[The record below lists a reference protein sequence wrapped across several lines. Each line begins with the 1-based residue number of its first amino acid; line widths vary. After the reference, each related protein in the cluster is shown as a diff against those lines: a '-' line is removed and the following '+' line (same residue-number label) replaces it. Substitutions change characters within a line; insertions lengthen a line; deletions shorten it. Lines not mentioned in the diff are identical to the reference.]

1 MKEVALEAPRTNRLS
16 RKKERTRDRLI
27 NAAISVVASKGPDAA
42 AINDITETADVGF
55 GTFYNYFDSKDAILA
70 AAVEEL
76 FDRIG
81 NHVDRPIDA
90 IADPLEKAITGIR
103 LFVRILIAMP
113 VWQDFMLR
121 VCTAPGFENTLLF
134 PRLFSGL
141 RKAEIAGRLRIA
153 DPVATTYSV
162 GGVLIFLCMALRDG
176 RLRPEDAPTTIA
188 TMALRVL
195 GVKEDEIAALVASP
209 MPELSRDE
217 FENW

>member
-1 MKEVALEAPRTNRLS
+1 MKEVAIGTPRPNRFS

-42 AINDITETADVGF
+42 AINDITEKADVGF
-55 GTFYNYFDSKDAILA
+55 GTFYNHFNSKDAILA

-81 NHVDRPIDA
+81 GHVDRPIGA
-90 IADPLEKAITGIR
+90 IADPLEKAVTGIR
-103 LFVRILIAMP
+103 LFVKILIAMP

-121 VCTAPGFENTLLF
+121 ICTVPGFETALLF

-141 RKAEIAGRLRIA
+141 RKAEAAGRLRVA
-153 DPVATTYSV
+153 DPVVMTYSV
-162 GGVLIFLCMALRDG
+162 GGVLLFLCMALRDG
-176 RLRPEDAPTTIA
+176 KLRPDDAPTTIA

-195 GVKEDEIAALVASP
+195 GVAENEIAALVASP
-209 MPELSRDE
+209 LPELSLDA
-217 FENW
+217 FEN

>member
-1 MKEVALEAPRTNRLS
+1 MKEVALGTPRPNRFN

-42 AINDITETADVGF
+42 AINDITEKADVGF
-55 GTFYNYFDSKDAILA
+55 GTFYNYFESKDAILA

-76 FDRIG
+76 FDRING
-81 NHVDRPIDA
+81 HVDRPIEA

-113 VWQDFMLR
+113 VWQDFILR
-121 VCTAPGFENTLLF
+121 ICTVPGFENALLF

-141 RKAEIAGRLRIA
+141 RKSEAAGRLRIA
-153 DPVATTYSV
+153 DSVVTTYSV

-176 RLRPEDAPTTIA
+176 KLRPEDAPA
-188 TMALRVL
+188 TMASMALRVL
-195 GVKEDEIAALVASP
+195 GVAEDEIASLVASP
-209 MPELSRDE
+209 MPELSPDE